1 MSKKGKVCR
10 ECGKPLTGIRSQF
23 CSDTCSKYRKYL
35 RAKEVSH
42 LRRRNFPEKDCYICG
57 KLFKPVRADH
67 RNCSRPCSAIDIRR
81 RQIAKRN
88 STTPLPRVKPYENYK
103 VRIKNIEGKIS
114 KHTDPTLLNSHDPK
128 HLELNEA
135 VLIFL
140 AKGGEILKFP
150 DEING
155 RTPSVNFSFGFEL
168 DSSRGFGMELNAT
181 QLLEEYD
188 RNPYVSPV

>member
-1 MSKKGKVCR
+1 M
-10 ECGKPLTGIRSQF
+10 
-23 CSDTCSKYRKYL
+23 D
-35 RAKEVSH
+35 A
-42 LRRRNFPEKDCYICG
+42 
-57 KLFKPVRADH
+57 
-67 RNCSRPCSAIDIRR
+67 RR

-88 STTPLPRVKPYENYK
+88 STTPLPKVKPYENYK

-114 KHTDPTLLNSHDPK
+114 KHTDPTLINSHDPK
-128 HLELNEA
+128 HAELNSA
-135 VLIFL
+135 VMEFL